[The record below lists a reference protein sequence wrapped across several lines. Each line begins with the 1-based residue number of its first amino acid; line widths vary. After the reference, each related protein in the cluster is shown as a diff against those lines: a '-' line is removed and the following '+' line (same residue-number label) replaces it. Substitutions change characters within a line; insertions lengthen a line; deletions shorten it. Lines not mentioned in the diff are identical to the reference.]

1 MDAAITAT
9 NVSLRYDRHAVF
21 EGFSARI
28 PHGRITALTGPNGS
42 GKSSLLGLV
51 AGVIP
56 PTSGIVR
63 RNLPGRV
70 AFVAQRSAVADT
82 LPLTVRQTVAMG
94 RWSDLGMLRR
104 PSSADR
110 TIVDHTLDLLGIR
123 HLSRAPLGDVSG
135 GQRQRALVAQG
146 LAAHTRLLLLDEPTT
161 GIDDAGRDLVFA
173 ALRDARD
180 RGVTIV
186 LATHD
191 TDAAAIADE
200 TLALGLHQ
208 RLVAG
213 AR

>member
-21 EGFSARI
+21 EDFSARI
-28 PHGRITALTGPNGS
+28 PYGRITALTGPNGS

-51 AGVIP
+51 AGVIS
-56 PTSGIVR
+56 PTSGTVQC
-63 RNLPGRV
+63 NLPGRV
-70 AFVAQRSAVADT
+70 AFVAQRSAVADA

-104 PSSADR
+104 PTSADR

-123 HLSRAPLGDVSG
+123 HLARAPLGDVSG

-146 LAAHTRLLLLDEPTT
+146 LAARTQLLLLDEPTT

-180 RGVTIV
+180 RGVTVV

-191 TDAAAIADE
+191 TDAAAIADD
-200 TLALGLHQ
+200 TLALG
-208 RLVAG
+208 AP
-213 AR
+213 AA

>member
-1 MDAAITAT
+1 MDAAITAA
-9 NVSLRYDRHAVF
+9 NVSLRYDRHTVF
-21 EGFSARI
+21 EGFDARI
-28 PHGRITALTGPNGS
+28 AHGRITALTGPNGS

-51 AGVIP
+51 AGVIS
-56 PTSGIVR
+56 PTSGTVR

-104 PSSADR
+104 PTSADR
-110 TIVDHTLDLLGIR
+110 AIVDHTLDLLGIR

-146 LAAHTRLLLLDEPTT
+146 LAARTQLLLLDEPTT

-173 ALRDARD
+173 ALRNARD
-180 RGVTIV
+180 RGVTVV

-191 TDAAAIADE
+191 TDAAAIADD
-200 TLALGLHQ
+200 TLALG
-208 RLVAG
+208 AP
-213 AR
+213 AA

>member
-1 MDAAITAT
+1 MDAVITAT
-9 NVSLRYDRHAVF
+9 NVSLSYDRHAVF
-21 EGFSARI
+21 KSFSARI
-28 PHGRITALTGPNGS
+28 SHGRITALTGPNGS

-56 PTSGIVR
+56 PTAGTVE

-70 AFVAQRSAVADT
+70 AFVAQRSAVADA
-82 LPLTVRQTVAMG
+82 LPLTVRQTVSMG

-104 PSSADR
+104 PTSADR

-123 HLSRAPLGDVSG
+123 HLARAPLGDVSG

-146 LAAHTRLLLLDEPTT
+146 LAARTQLLLLDEPTT

-180 RGVTIV
+180 RGVTVV

-191 TDAAAIADE
+191 TDAAAIADD
-200 TLALGLHQ
+200 TLALGAP
-208 RLVAG
+208 VA
-213 AR
+213 

>member
-1 MDAAITAT
+1 MDAAITAA

-21 EGFSARI
+21 EGFNARI
-28 PHGRITALTGPNGS
+28 PHGRITALTGS

-51 AGVIP
+51 AGVIS
-56 PTSGIVR
+56 PTAGTVE

-94 RWSDLGMLRR
+94 RWSDFGMLRR
-104 PSSADR
+104 PTSADR
-110 TIVDHTLDLLGIR
+110 TIVDDTLDLLGIR

-146 LAAHTRLLLLDEPTT
+146 LAARTQLLLLDEPTT

-180 RGVTIV
+180 RGVTVV

-191 TDAAAIADE
+191 TDAAAIADD
-200 TLALGLHQ
+200 TLALGP
-208 RLVAG
+208 RS
-213 AR
+213 R

>member
-21 EGFSARI
+21 EDFSARI

-51 AGVIP
+51 AGVIA
-56 PTSGIVR
+56 PTSGTVQ

-70 AFVAQRSAVADT
+70 AFVAQRSAVADA
-82 LPLTVRQTVAMG
+82 LPLTVRQTVSMG

-104 PSSADR
+104 PTSADR

-123 HLSRAPLGDVSG
+123 HLARAPLGDVSG

-146 LAAHTRLLLLDEPTT
+146 LAARTQLLLLDEPTT

-180 RGVTIV
+180 RGVTVV

-200 TLALGLHQ
+200 TLALGAP
-208 RLVAG
+208 VA
-213 AR
+213 